1 MKVRSLILYLYAL
14 VVPLLLAPVV
24 VVSFFI
30 GHPGPM
36 FVASKG
42 VVRLARFIL
51 DAKISLIGLEPGLAK
66 KQFIFMANHQSFVD
80 GPLLYWLIPGPVR
93 VILKQEVFRIPVIGT
108 GMRLM
113 GFIPVDRRGLKG
125 GRRSLDLAGNYMA
138 RRGYSYLVFPE
149 GTRSRDGKLQT
160 MKRGGFFLAL
170 RSRVPIVP
178 ITIEG
183 THGLLPRGGFFARRA
198 TIRVTFHPPVPVEG
212 YSEERLPELIRKVR
226 DSIASSMNP
235 EGRT

>member
-1 MKVRSLILYLYAL
+1 MRVRSFILYLYAL
-14 VVPLLLAPVV
+14 VVPLALAPVV

-30 GHPGPM
+30 GRPGPM
-36 FVASKG
+36 FAASKG
-42 VVRLARFIL
+42 IVRLARFIL
-51 DAKISLIGLEPGLAK
+51 DAKITLVGLKAGLEK

-80 GPLLYWLIPGPVR
+80 GPLLFWLIPGPVR
-93 VILKQEVFRIPVIGT
+93 VLLKQEVFRIPVIGT

-113 GFIPVDRRGLKG
+113 DFIAVDRRGLKG
-125 GRRSLDLAGNYMA
+125 GLRSLGRAADNMR
-138 RRGYSYLVFPE
+138 RRGHSYLIFPE
-149 GTRSRDGKLQT
+149 GTRSRDGRIQN

-183 THGLLPRGGFFARRA
+183 SHGVLPRGSFFARRA

-212 YSEERLPELIRKVR
+212 FSEERLPDLIRLVR
-226 DSIASSMNP
+226 DSIASSLSA
-235 EGRT
+235 EGRA